1 MRETINIQIKKK
13 IIFFIIMLCSIY
25 TVLTLLSSAIQLMN
39 GIISDTN
46 LHIIL
51 RFVICFIGIS
61 FWMTFSI
68 IKLKKQWMTIIFQ
81 YVFSMSF
88 IFALIFILGYFV
100 ELADSAYLD
109 IFLNY
114 TIPFIII
121 STLMSINKERK
132 IKKKNLK

>member
-1 MRETINIQIKKK
+1 MRETLNIQLKKK
-13 IIFFIIMLCSIY
+13 LIFFMIMLCSIY
-25 TVLTLLSSAIQLMN
+25 TVLTLISSSIQLIN

-51 RFVICFIGIS
+51 RFVICLIGIS
-61 FWMTFSI
+61 FWMIFSI
-68 IKLKKQWMTIIFQ
+68 IKLKKQWMTIIVQ
-81 YVFSMSF
+81 YVFSMSL

-109 IFLNY
+109 IFFNY

-121 STLMSINKERK
+121 STVISINKERK
-132 IKKKNLK
+132 IKNKNC

>member
-1 MRETINIQIKKK
+1 MRETLNIQIKKK
-13 IIFFIIMLCSIY
+13 LIFFIIMLCSIY
-25 TVLTLLSSAIQLMN
+25 TVLTLISSSIQLMN

-51 RFVICFIGIS
+51 RFVICLIGIS

-68 IKLKKQWMTIIFQ
+68 IKLKKQWMTIIVQ

-109 IFLNY
+109 IFFNY

-121 STLMSINKERK
+121 STVISINKERK
-132 IKKKNLK
+132 IKKKNC